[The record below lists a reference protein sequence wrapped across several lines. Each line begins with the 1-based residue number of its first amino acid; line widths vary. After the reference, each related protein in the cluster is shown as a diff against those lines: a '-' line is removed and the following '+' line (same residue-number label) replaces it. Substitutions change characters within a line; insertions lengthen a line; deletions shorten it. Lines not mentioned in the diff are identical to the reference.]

1 VARTPRGSG
10 SREVTARARARLT
23 PGLLT
28 LSETL
33 RLVFRKRTAVV
44 GISLIILLALL
55 GGLAPVLTPYSPAMR
70 DVVAG
75 DFAMPDWAAPPDAAR
90 NVVKTLTS
98 FRVQDRR
105 VSGDV
110 KVDFQPL
117 PEGGFQ
123 VVITGTGTANILV
136 VSDEM
141 VEYPYRPARSLD
153 VRIAFNTS
161 YLEGRGQAWYNVDT
175 LMINK
180 DLVERGEKL
189 VLEVPGPSGS
199 VLKYEVPRGF
209 YSLYDLVTTRVGW
222 VFDYYR
228 GVMRV
233 SAPAVLPNPMRN
245 FQQPY
250 IRSIRDP
257 ETRSRVA
264 EEFGKVNAARELL
277 LERGTRLYIAVN
289 ITYYCNPAD
298 FMMSCRDGSLVVSYA
313 PVRVFIKG
321 DAFGVFGTTAY
332 GNCVWTQWIYG
343 ARTAIVLGLGVA
355 AVTTLVALI
364 VGLAAGYRAG
374 STTDMS
380 LTFLT
385 DVMYFIPLI
394 PMVMVVGLVFGRTLF
409 NIYSVIIAL
418 SWQGGAR
425 IIRQWTITLRSSLY
439 VEAAKALGASEWRI
453 MMKHIAPQLVPY
465 LVYRIVM
472 MVPGMVFLEAGI
484 QLLGFGDPEAPTWGR
499 MINEM
504 FYQGA
509 FIMNAWWW
517 IVPPIAGLI
526 MLAAGFILFGMALD
540 EIVNP
545 RLRR

>member
-1 VARTPRGSG
+1 MSSVPGG
-10 SREVTARARARLT
+10 SRLRGATARARVLLSPRI
-23 PGLLT
+23 LT

-44 GISLIILLALL
+44 GISLIVLLAVL
-55 GGLAPVLTPYSPAMR
+55 GGLAPVLTPYSPRMR

-75 DFAMPDWAAPPDAAR
+75 DFAVPDWAAPPDVPR
-90 NVVKTLTS
+90 NIIKTLTG
-98 FRVQDRR
+98 FKVENRR

-110 KVDFQPL
+110 KVNFTPL
-117 PEGGFQ
+117 PAGGFQ
-123 VVITGTGTANILV
+123 LVITGTGTASLLI
-136 VSDEM
+136 VSEEY

-175 LMINK
+175 LIVNR

-199 VLKYEVPRGF
+199 AISYEIPKGV

-228 GVMRV
+228 GAIQV
-233 SAPAVLPNPMRN
+233 SAPTVLPNPMRN

-250 IRSIRDP
+250 IRSIKDP
-257 ETRSRVA
+257 ATRERIA

-277 LERGTRLYIAVN
+277 LEKGTQLYIAINV
-289 ITYYCNPAD
+289 TYYCNPAD
-298 FMMSCRDGSLVVSYA
+298 FMMSCRDGSLVVSYS

-321 DAFGVFGTTAY
+321 DAFGVLGTTAY
-332 GNCVWTQWIYG
+332 GNCVWTQWLYG
-343 ARTAIVLGLGVA
+343 ARSAIALGLGVA

-394 PMVMVVGLVFGRTLF
+394 PMVMVVGLVFGRTLL
-409 NIYSVIIAL
+409 NIYAVIIAL

-425 IIRQWTITLRSSLY
+425 IIRQWTIALRSSLY

-453 MMKHIAPQLVPY
+453 MMRHIAPQLVPY

-472 MVPGMVFLEAGI
+472 TVPGMVFLEAGI
-484 QLLGFGDPEAPTWGR
+484 QLLGFGDPEAATWGR

-517 IVPPIAGLI
+517 IIPPIAGLI
-526 MLAAGFILFGMALD
+526 LLAAGFILFGMALD